1 MAKAIVRYRIF
12 CNDSINHFKITTMPL
27 EIIDEGG
34 EGGGGGTPQPPTLE
48 EIMNQSGQ
56 LTNRNLPGI
65 NHLKRTDI
73 NNYVAGIIQAQ
84 SLNASKVQILMKDIG
99 SDISVT
105 IYNDGVIHSQINYSQ
120 IPQLL

>member
-1 MAKAIVRYRIF
+1 
-12 CNDSINHFKITTMPL
+12 MPL

-34 EGGGGGTPQPPTLE
+34 EGGGVPPQPPTLE

-73 NNYVAGIIQAQ
+73 SNYVAGIIQAQ
-84 SLNASKVQILMKDIG
+84 SLDASKVQILMKDIG
-99 SDISVT
+99 ADIAVT
-105 IYNDGVIHSQINYSQ
+105 IYNDGAIHTQINYSQ
-120 IPQLL
+120 IP

>member
-1 MAKAIVRYRIF
+1 
-12 CNDSINHFKITTMPL
+12 MPL

-34 EGGGGGTPQPPTLE
+34 EGGGGGGTPQPPTLE

-84 SLNASKVQILMKDIG
+84 SLDASKVQILMKDIG

-105 IYNDGVIHSQINYSQ
+105 IYNDGAIHSQINYSQ
-120 IPQLL
+120 IP

>member
-1 MAKAIVRYRIF
+1 
-12 CNDSINHFKITTMPL
+12 MPL

-34 EGGGGGTPQPPTLE
+34 EGGGVSPQPPTLE

-73 NNYVAGIIQAQ
+73 SNYVAGIIQAQ
-84 SLNASKVQILMKDIG
+84 SLDASKVQILMKDIG
-99 SDISVT
+99 ADIAVT
-105 IYNDGVIHSQINYSQ
+105 IYNDGAIHTQINYSQ
-120 IPQLL
+120 IP